1 MFLRDNQANK
11 RININD
17 SKWLKDIFYLKNRNF
32 IIKQY
37 FQQILYE
44 HLSETLVNDKI
55 FTRVFDKGEER
66 WII

>member
-44 HLSETLVNDKI
+44 HLPETLVNDKI